1 MIQKDSNMIEFNRTY
16 SGMVRD
22 AIAIRKTK
30 IKTSTD
36 RLQIRLVLDKYS
48 AEVFLNDG
56 QQVFSSTFIR
66 QWRLMKLVLCV
77 MERQLLIFRST
88 IL

>member
-1 MIQKDSNMIEFNRTY
+1 MLDKIQNERYHTDFMIQKDSNMIEFNRTY
-16 SGMVRD
+16 SGMVCD
-22 AIAIRKTK
+22 AMANRF
-30 IKTSTD
+30 
-36 RLQIRLVLDKYS
+36 LVLP
-48 AEVFLNDG
+48 
-56 QQVFSSTFIR
+56 FIR